1 MSKPKSS
8 LLEEIRADR
17 PPSGRTPLLMQVASR
32 MNETE
37 RQELIEALND
47 STISA
52 AAISRALKRRGYVV
66 SAGAINQFRRGEI
79 VHEFA

>member
-1 MSKPKSS
+1 
-8 LLEEIRADR
+8 
-17 PPSGRTPLLMQVASR
+17 

-52 AAISRALKRRGYVV
+52 AAISRALKRRGYVI